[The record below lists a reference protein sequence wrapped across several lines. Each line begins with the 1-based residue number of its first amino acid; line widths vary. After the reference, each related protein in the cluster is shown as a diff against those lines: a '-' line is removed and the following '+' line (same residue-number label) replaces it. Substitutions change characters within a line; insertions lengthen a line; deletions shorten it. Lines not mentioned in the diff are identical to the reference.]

1 MIKKTMIISAILAIM
16 LLAAA
21 SAFAAEEGDAAA
33 AVDSG
38 AKIWVFIS
46 SAFGMAIVSSFAA
59 IAMSI
64 SVKSF
69 SEGVSRNPTAADR
82 LQMGFILTLV
92 LIETLALYVLAVIFV
107 KVTL

>member
-16 LLAAA
+16 LLAAG
-21 SAFAAEEGDAAA
+21 SAFAAE
-33 AVDSG
+33 VDSG

>member
-1 MIKKTMIISAILAIM
+1 MIISAMLAIL
-16 LLAAA
+16 LLAAGA
-21 SAFAAEEGDAAA
+21 VLAQEQNAEHAATT
-33 AVDSG
+33 DSG
-38 AKIWVFIS
+38 AQIWVFIS

-59 IAMSI
+59 IAMGI

-107 KVTL
+107 KVNL

>member
-1 MIKKTMIISAILAIM
+1 MIVSAMMAIL
-16 LLAAA
+16 LLAAGA
-21 SAFAAEEGDAAA
+21 VLAQEDDAEHAATTT
-33 AVDSG
+33 DSG
-38 AKIWVFIS
+38 AQIWVFIS

-59 IAMSI
+59 IAMGI

-107 KVTL
+107 KVNL

>member
-1 MIKKTMIISAILAIM
+1 MIKKMVIVSAMLAVLM
-16 LLAAA
+16 LAAGTA
-21 SAFAAEEGDAAA
+21 LAAEENGEAAEA
-33 AVDSG
+33 DSG
-38 AKIWVFIS
+38 IKIWVFIS
-46 SAFGMAIVSSFAA
+46 SAFGMAMVSSFAA

-64 SVKSF
+64 AVKSF

-107 KVTL
+107 KVTI